1 MAEDFKT
8 FMSFTEPEMAQEI
21 VAILTEGKILH
32 NIHDSRKDF
41 DPGMGNNES
50 GKSIDIQVRPQ
61 DFPKAVNLIN
71 EKLELDES
79 QIDPEHFLFGFTNDE
94 LIDVIKHADE
104 WHPLDV
110 KLAKH
115 ILNKNG
121 VVLSQD
127 DLETLQ
133 KKRIEE
139 KAKPEKNA
147 AEWIV
152 IGYIFALGGG
162 FLGFFIGYHLAHF
175 KKTLPDG
182 SQVYSYHESD
192 RRNGNRILLLSAI
205 SLLGWIAFYIWKAK

>member
-8 FMSFTEPEMAQEI
+8 FMSLSEPEMAKEI
-21 VAILTEGKILH
+21 AAILLSGNILH
-32 NIHDSRKDF
+32 SIHDNRKDF
-41 DPGMGNNES
+41 DPGMTNNES
-50 GKSIDIQVRPQ
+50 GKSIDIQIRPQ
-61 DFPKAVNLIN
+61 DFPKAENLIN
-71 EKLELDES
+71 EKLELDEN

-115 ILNKNG
+115 ILDKNG
-121 VVLSQD
+121 ILLSQQ

-147 AEWIV
+147 TEWIV
-152 IGYIFALGGG
+152 VGYIFALCGG
-162 FLGFFIGYHLAHF
+162 FLGFFIGYHLVHF

-192 RRNGNRILLLSAI
+192 RRNGNRILWLSVI
-205 SLLGWIAFYIWKAK
+205 SLLSWIAFYIWKAK